1 MTDVRP
7 SLGEWLTME
16 TELDPLSSKQ
26 FAWDQEPAVP
36 PLPTVTECCR
46 HARRRV
52 VVSTGLSMATQI
64 LMSAQVAA
72 FGIAALLAYSYRQSL
87 GGVARST
94 DIAGAAI
101 AAGRF
106 NGFLIYLVLV
116 GIAAFVMMVIW
127 SAQVHEVTT
136 GMIPETSRRKFS
148 VGLTIGSWLI
158 PFANMIVTPKIL
170 AEHQKL
176 ADAPRSKGRVHPE
189 WQTTKMNRSLVGWWV
204 LMPIGGLFVWRN
216 SGTGF
221 NFRSGLDPFLRSLD
235 ALTIGYLLLAMA
247 FTFGTYFVNHVSK
260 KLQY

>member
-7 SLGEWLTME
+7 SLGEYLTTE
-16 TELDPLSSKQ
+16 TELNPLSSKKS
-26 FAWDQEPAVP
+26 AWDQEPALP
-36 PLPTVTECCR
+36 PLPTVTACCR

-64 LMSAQVAA
+64 LMGAQAAA

-87 GGVARST
+87 
-94 DIAGAAI
+94 AGAAQSWSTAEAVN

-148 VGLTIGSWLI
+148 VGLTIGSWFI

-176 ADAPRSKGRVHPE
+176 ADAPRSKGLVHPE
-189 WQTTKMNRSLVGWWV
+189 WRTTKVNRSLVVWWV

-221 NFRSGLDPFLRSLD
+221 DFRSGLDPFLRSLD

-247 FTFGTYFVNHVSK
+247 FTLGTYFVNDVSK

>member
-16 TELDPLSSKQ
+16 TVLKPPSSKQ
-26 FAWDQEPAVP
+26 FSWEQESAVP
-36 PLPTVTECCR
+36 PLPPVTQCCR

-52 VVSTGLSMATQI
+52 VVSTDLSMATQI
-64 LMSAQVAA
+64 LMGVQAVA
-72 FGIAALLAYSYRQSL
+72 FGIAASLAYSYRQSL
-87 GGVARST
+87 GGAVRST
-94 DIAGAAI
+94 DIASASI

-116 GIAAFVMMVIW
+116 GIAAFVLMVIW

-148 VGLTIGSWLI
+148 VGMTIGSWFI
-158 PFANMIVTPKIL
+158 PLANMIITPKIL

-189 WQTTKMNRSLVGWWV
+189 WQTTKMKPSLVVWWV
-204 LMPIGGLFVWRN
+204 LMPIGSLLVWWN

-221 NFRSGLDPFLRSLD
+221 DFRSGLDPFLRSLD
-235 ALTIGYLLLAMA
+235 ALSIGYLLLAIA
-247 FTFGTYFVNHVSK
+247 FTFGTSFVNHVSK
-260 KLQY
+260 KLHY